1 MNQSLPG
8 AHTSSLVSQQRALLE
23 SWEQT
28 LANESE
34 VEESMVTDD
43 YIDPTILF
51 VVALVLDGFNSYQ

>member
-1 MNQSLPG
+1 M
-8 AHTSSLVSQQRALLE
+8 HISSLVSQQRALLE

-43 YIDPTILF
+43 YIDLTILF